1 MVKNRSIIIKRW
13 IGWHFKTLKGKN
25 TQILFTFLYKTID
38 EKPNTW
44 SVFLIMWN
52 HYESSAHRCPW
63 WNRNWV
69 TLVSR
74 DVVIRL
80 GHFLTP
86 NFFVCLQLT
95 LPWGTLSSLSHMS
108 PTESDDGPIMW
119 VRPGEQTIPVADVP
133 KSPFKR
139 KRWVSQS
146 FLLHFCMK
154 RPRNNF
160 HKTDILVSA
169 AAVYAGYKSWVLPAL
184 LSQRLVLFLAALKD
198 WLWRAEK
205 KKVAHLPF
213 ETAALVTVWSF
224 VVVEHQ
230 RMKQLPFSLPV
241 PLLLALRCCLQH
253 EQVVSVS
260 EAASESVRVF
270 VMLAVCC
277 SPLGWDHPHISRFFT
292 WLPAKRGP
300 HTFISCFLFIHQFSH
315 KALCLLQP

>member
-25 TQILFTFLYKTID
+25 TQILFTFFYKTID

-95 LPWGTLSSLSHMS
+95 LPWGTLSSLSHMC

-205 KKVAHLPF
+205 KKSSTLAFWNCSPCNGVKLCCCRTPADEAITLLPACATVARIKVLPPTRASGF
-213 ETAALVTVWSF
+213 CKRGREWERACFCYVSGMLLTARMRSSS
-224 VVVEHQ
+224 HQ
-230 RMKQLPFSLPV
+230 
-241 PLLLALRCCLQH
+241 PLLYMAPSQTW
-253 EQVVSVS
+253 
-260 EAASESVRVF
+260 ASHF
-270 VMLAVCC
+270 
-277 SPLGWDHPHISRFFT
+277 H
-292 WLPAKRGP
+292 
-300 HTFISCFLFIHQFSH
+300 
-315 KALCLLQP
+315 